1 MCDLDFGLFD
11 WLTVRSHGI
20 SFFIFILLCKKALVG
35 SKGYEIQGP
44 RSPSAKCTL
53 SAPNRQSGQGPEQ
66 IHQCLCLSN
75 CLSSMHFDMSA
86 IQVQLSKSTWDQA
99 EVMSLSV
106 KDHSKA
112 FQNSWHSWI
121 WSEVICVLILTA
133 IAWVCDLG
141 KSLSIFGSISR
152 IEGLVWISFQ
162 SFSWFRCVLIFMI
175 SFMSVLSQSSK
186 DRKMKLYQLRK
197 LQILLLI

>member
-1 MCDLDFGLFD
+1 MCDLDFGIFD
-11 WLTVRSHGI
+11 WLTVVRSHGI

-44 RSPSAKCTL
+44 CSPSAKCTL

-75 CLSSMHFDMSA
+75 CLSSIHFDMSA

-141 KSLSIFGSISR
+141 KSLYVSR
-152 IEGLVWISFQ
+152 
-162 SFSWFRCVLIFMI
+162 FSVP
-175 SFMSVLSQSSK
+175 SAE
-186 DRKMKLYQLRK
+186 
-197 LQILLLI
+197 